1 MKKISFSKLNIQN
14 KDINL
19 LNKVLKSG
27 WLADGRY
34 NKKFEEEFC
43 KFTRAKYSVTV
54 SSCTAG
60 LHLSFLALNLKE
72 NDEVLVPAMTHT
84 ATAHSIEY
92 VGAKPIFC
100 DIDYNTGN
108 ISYDQIKKNLT
119 NNTKALVVVH
129 MAGLCVDF
137 ENIIKICRHKNIK
150 IIEDCAHALGT
161 NYKNKHVGLIG
172 MCGVFS
178 FYPTKQITTG
188 EGGMIISNNKNF
200 ISKLNKLKAFGI
212 DTPPQLRK
220 KPGVYDVKKLGFN
233 YRMTEFQA
241 VLGYTQI
248 KRYKS
253 NLKKRRSNA
262 NFFSNLISNLDNV
275 HSYRYDK
282 NNSYF
287 IFQILF
293 KNSTKRNK
301 AIKILKENKIGF
313 SIHYATPVP
322 LFSYYKEKYKY
333 KNHMYPNA
341 LAYSNNSLS
350 LPINN
355 NITKKELSIIYEKL
369 SFV

>member
-27 WLADGRY
+27 WLADGQF

-43 KFTRAKYSVTV
+43 KFTNAKYSVTV

-60 LHLSFLALNLKE
+60 LHLSLLALNLKE
-72 NDEVLVPAMTHT
+72 CDEVLVPAMTHT

-92 VGAKPIFC
+92 VGATPIFC
-100 DIDYNTGN
+100 DIDYKTGN
-108 ISYDQIKKNLT
+108 IAIDEIIKKIT
-119 NNTKALVVVH
+119 NKTKVLVVVH
-129 MAGLCVDF
+129 MAGHCVDF
-137 ENIIKICRHKNIK
+137 QNIIKICKQKNIK

-161 NYKNKHVGLIG
+161 NYKDKHVGLIG
-172 MCGVFS
+172 LCGVFS

-200 ISKLNKLKAFGI
+200 ISQIKKLKAFGI

-248 KRYKS
+248 KRYKT
-253 NLKKRRSNA
+253 NLKIRRSNA
-262 NFFSNLISNLDNV
+262 NYFSNLISNLDNV
-275 HSYRYDK
+275 YAYSYDK

-293 KNSTKRNK
+293 KNSAKRNK

-322 LFSYYKEKYKY
+322 LFSYYKKKYKY
-333 KNHMYPNA
+333 KKYMYPNA
-341 LAYSNNSLS
+341 LAYSKNSLS

-355 NITKKELSIIYEKL
+355 NITKKKLNIIYEKL
-369 SFV
+369 RII